1 MKSSQIRCLSWSIFS
16 CFWTEYEKIKTRQNT
31 LFWHFSPYVNCPFMI
46 RFLRTIHIY
55 WPWKTLKI
63 GLENNVLVLN
73 FKLMISTGNHVCK
86 FLKTLREICH
96 FSAAKNEMK
105 RRHQKD
111 VSDAQSRPHQV
122 VVLEKQQNEEK
133 KVHMRIQNPAKLFF
147 CKNS

>member
-1 MKSSQIRCLSWSIFS
+1 
-16 CFWTEYEKIKTRQNT
+16 
-31 LFWHFSPYVNCPFMI
+31 
-46 RFLRTIHIY
+46 
-55 WPWKTLKI
+55 
-63 GLENNVLVLN
+63 
-73 FKLMISTGNHVCK
+73 MISTGNHVCK

-133 KVHMRIQNPAKLFF
+133 KGAYAYSKPCQTIFLQK
-147 CKNS
+147 

>member
-1 MKSSQIRCLSWSIFS
+1 
-16 CFWTEYEKIKTRQNT
+16 
-31 LFWHFSPYVNCPFMI
+31 
-46 RFLRTIHIY
+46 
-55 WPWKTLKI
+55 
-63 GLENNVLVLN
+63 
-73 FKLMISTGNHVCK
+73 MISTGNHVYK
-86 FLKTLREICH
+86 FLKILREICH

-111 VSDAQSRPHQV
+111 TSDAQSRPHQV